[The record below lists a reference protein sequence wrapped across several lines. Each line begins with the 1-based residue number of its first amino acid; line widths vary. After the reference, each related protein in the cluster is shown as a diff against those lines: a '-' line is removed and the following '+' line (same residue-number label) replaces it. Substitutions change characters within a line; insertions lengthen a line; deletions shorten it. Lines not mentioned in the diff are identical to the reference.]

1 MSRIFDVDTNL
12 WRTFKSVSE
21 TRSITRSSVLLC
33 KTPPA
38 VSMQIKKLEELLELQ
53 LFQRGDQGFKLTPI
67 GEEVLLTAEKILA
80 MNDNLF
86 SLKEKASS
94 YELRLGLPDDYSLF
108 FLHDII
114 RSLKQLPTAVHIS
127 VTCKTSE
134 LLIKDME
141 QGLLD
146 LAIIATREGEHL
158 KNADHIRFEELCWI
172 GDKTLVNPGQPI
184 PLVHFPAGCVCRE
197 ISINAL
203 KNANIEAHV
212 GFTSDS
218 NFSVFNAINAGA
230 GIGLSERSFV
240 PKATPV
246 IHSSLLPP
254 LPRIEISTVMNSQ
267 RIPKR
272 LLEQISSIIQTCVN
286 DACEDH
292 RAKRERSCTHASAGA
307 TEYSMI

>member
-21 TRSITRSSVLLC
+21 TRSITRSSVVLC

-86 SLKEKASS
+86 SLKEKARS

-114 RSLKQLPTAVHIS
+114 KSVKQLPTAVHIS
-127 VTCKTSE
+127 VTCKTSK

-146 LAIIATREGEHL
+146 LAIIATREGEHIE
-158 KNADHIRFEELCWI
+158 NADPIRFEELCWI
-172 GDKTLVNPGQPI
+172 GDEALVNPGQPI

-203 KNANIEAHV
+203 KDANIEAHV

-240 PKATPV
+240 PQAIPV

-254 LPRIEISTVMNSQ
+254 LPRIEISTVVNTQ
-267 RIPKR
+267 RIPKPV
-272 LLEQISSIIQTCVN
+272 LDQIALSIQTCVN
-286 DACEDH
+286 NACEDY
-292 RAKRERSCTHASAGA
+292 RARSERSGHPSNPNVTACSV
-307 TEYSMI
+307 I